1 MVAGTAGDKTILRGA
16 RVSVQGIESLGSHFA
31 ALCWEFDFYEISLFF
46 KKKME
51 ILSHL

>member
-31 ALCWEFDFYEISLFF
+31 ALCWEFDFYEV
-46 KKKME
+46 KKK
-51 ILSHL
+51 ILLSKKK